1 MIIQKDI
8 AYQKILTFLSKD
20 WLNKFKTTH
29 LKLEIKYLVLE
40 MNLITKI
47 YIKFLFQ
54 QDLMTSEQMDDLID
68 AFKSKLLQF
77 TTSESIKMTL
87 NEENVVRRIAS
98 NLVIIEKSL
107 KTAHTVLSFE
117 YLNYFIDKT

>member
-8 AYQKILTFLSKD
+8 AYQKILTFISKD